1 MSSYIDRLE
10 KNLSDKVSVLEN
22 IYESDRRIIESVNSS
37 QTGIEIYDE
46 YMMEQDSYLSRLD
59 ELDQEYDVIYAYI
72 EKYREELSGVSADRR
87 SHIVTLSK
95 EIEGKLIAVNDI
107 EERVRKLVEVH
118 FNNRKSAI
126 QASRKNAKTLQDR
139 YRSASIF
146 AVRENTILD
155 IVN

>member
-1 MSSYIDRLE
+1 MSAYLDRLE
-10 KNLSDKVSVLEN
+10 KNLTDKISVLES

-37 QTGIEIYDE
+37 QMGIEIYDE
-46 YMMEQDSYLSRLD
+46 YMVEQDSYINRLD
-59 ELDQEYDVIYAYI
+59 ELDQEYDEVFEYI
-72 EKYREELSGVSADRR
+72 ARHREVLSRVTTDRR
-87 SHIVTLSK
+87 ESIVTLSK

-146 AVRENTILD
+146 AARENTILD